1 MGEVIRLS
9 KELTVTITN
18 TSNESN
24 KYIMKDSTGIIIG
37 RFTIIE
43 LDDDNKS
50 VLIKLKFYKTSAEGI
65 LLLEESLRVMLQNLI
80 KNNGLHKVNIIC
92 DESISLTPFTNL
104 GFQLEGYISE
114 NAIVKAKYEGNLIM
128 GMVEEDYY
136 NNAYRKEGHLIGE
149 NIEIRI
155 LSSENA
161 EELLEYYIRNK
172 KFLSKFEPYRDESF
186 YTIDV
191 QKQSLI
197 ENYREFIKGQGAHFG
212 IYKNNNMIGRI
223 RINNIIQGVFK
234 SAFIGYSIDEKYQG
248 KGFMKEA
255 VGLVLE
261 YAYEEL
267 GLHRIEAT
275 TLLDN
280 ERSKGVLEACG
291 FTELGI
297 CKDYL
302 LINGKWRDYRIFYRN
317 NR

>member
-1 MGEVIRLS
+1 MS

>member
-1 MGEVIRLS
+1 MG

-18 TSNESN
+18 TNNEAN
-24 KYIMKDSTGIIIG
+24 KYIVKDLMGIILG

-43 LDDDNKS
+43 LDSDNKS
-50 VLIKLKFYKTSAEGI
+50 VLIKLKFYKTSSEGI
-65 LLLEESLRVMLQNLI
+65 ILLEEALKVILQNLI

-114 NAIVKAKYEGNLIM
+114 NAIVNAKHEGNLIM
-128 GMVEEDYY
+128 GMVEEDFY
-136 NNAYRKEGHLIGE
+136 NNSYRKEGHLIGD
-149 NIEIRI
+149 NIDIRI

-161 EELLEYYIRNK
+161 KELLEYYIRNK
-172 KFLSKFEPYRDESF
+172 NFLSKFEPYRDESF

-212 IYKNNNMIGRI
+212 IYNNNKMIGRI
-223 RINNIIQGVFK
+223 RINNIVQGVFK

-275 TLLDN
+275 TLVDN

-297 CKDYL
+297 CKNYL
-302 LINGKWRDYRIFYRN
+302 LINGKWRDHRIFYRN
-317 NR
+317 NK